1 MIQGQV
7 LRLSRTF
14 PVSRERVFKAWTD
27 PEELKKWWLLGH
39 GWRLNVVEVD
49 LRVEGRY
56 RIGLV
61 STEEK
66 NMVHEVN
73 GIFRRV
79 EAPDRLVYT
88 WRVKDPKGNDE
99 ESLVTVEFRDKG
111 SSSTELVLTHD
122 RLENR
127 GSRQTTYDGWL
138 MVLDGLV
145 RLLGS

>member
-1 MIQGQV
+1 MSQGQQ

-14 PVSRERVFKAWTD
+14 PVPQERVFKAWTN

-49 LRVEGRY
+49 LRVGGRY
-56 RIGLV
+56 RIGLE
-61 STEEK
+61 STE
-66 NMVHEVN
+66 NNLVHEVN

-79 EAPDRLVYT
+79 EAPDRLVYS
-88 WRVKDPKGNDE
+88 WRVRDPKGDDE
-99 ESLVTVEFRDKG
+99 ESLVTVEFHGKG

-127 GSRQTTYDGWL
+127 ESRQTTYDGWL

-145 RLLGS
+145 RLLES